1 MSDLGAREKAPR
13 RRGRKPQAR
22 SAATRESILD
32 AALECL
38 VERGYARTATADVAE
53 RAGVSRGAQLH
64 HFPTRAGLLAATVEH
79 LAERRLAELGRTLEA
94 RERTGDEID
103 AAVDFVWAAY
113 SDPTAYAS
121 LELLIAARTDDDL
134 LAHLRP
140 VAERFEGTLAEA
152 DLALAPDSMAR
163 ERRAALRKLV
173 IAAIQGLAVMRV
185 LDDDDASTEIV
196 LDLLKDLCRRSLA
209 AEARADRQDPGPQ
222 GS

>member
-1 MSDLGAREKAPR
+1 MSDPLAREKAPR
-13 RRGRKPQAR
+13 RPGRKRQAR

-38 VERGYARTATADVAE
+38 VERGFARTATADVAE

-79 LAERRLAELGRTLEA
+79 LAERRLTELGRTLEA
-94 RERTGDEID
+94 HDRTGDDID
-103 AAVDFVWAAY
+103 AMVDFVWEAY
-113 SDPTAYAS
+113 SDPAAYAS

-140 VAERFEGTLAEA
+140 VAERFEGSLAQA
-152 DLALAPDSMAR
+152 DLDLAPDSMAR

-173 IAAIQGLAVMRV
+173 ISTMQGLAVMRILGEDDAAVEPV
-185 LDDDDASTEIV
+185 LDM
-196 LDLLKDLCRRSLA
+196 LKDLCRRSLA
-209 AEARADRQDPGPQ
+209 SEANESDPRD
-222 GS
+222 

>member
-1 MSDLGAREKAPR
+1 M
-13 RRGRKPQAR
+13 
-22 SAATRESILD
+22 ATRESILD

-79 LAERRLAELGRTLEA
+79 LAERRLAEMHRALGEGGRVD
-94 RERTGDEID
+94 DEID
-103 AAVDFVWAAY
+103 AAVDFVWEAF

-134 LAHLRP
+134 LAHLKP
-140 VAERFEGTLAEA
+140 VAQRFEQTLERA
-152 DLALAPDSMAR
+152 DLAVAPDSLAR
-163 ERRAALRKLV
+163 RQRTALRNLV
-173 IAAIQGLAVMRV
+173 MVAMQGLAVMRI
-185 LDDDDASTEIV
+185 LDDDDAYVDGV
-196 LDLLKDLCRRSLA
+196 LDTLKDLCRKRL
-209 AEARADRQDPGPQ
+209 DT